1 MAEGSID
8 IKKVKGDVFGAGV
21 EGSGNIF
28 GKNVTTIENQTNQ
41 TINLNLS
48 LEASELFGKIAAMKT
63 ELRPGEAAG
72 IQGSKT
78 PEDNAEVQK
87 GINEILELLKTPG
100 KSGQFARE
108 IQAGDLRISRV
119 DLLVKK
125 ATLLKTEADQ
135 MLFDHLERNKNKIE
149 QARARTGQVDLNSVF
164 KDFDETAR
172 MSRLKEAYALLQ
184 EANELDPTNTEVL
197 LHIAKLLIE
206 LTPDDTSDET
216 RILYRIRNLLGSPK
230 DDTERFHLA
239 QATFLLATTSEPM
252 HIESLSDARAMF
264 EKLGRTEWVRQ
275 CDDLIA
281 ARGRDASYRAME
293 PASAL
298 PQMAGFQ
305 PVGNW
310 HIRVMDA
317 VGSTMLLNINPDS
330 TFQAVQ
336 QLSGLNIHA
345 VGQWVF
351 NPYNQMLQLQGMVND
366 FQPFML
372 GIIIQGQQYNGY
384 NGTGTDGYGYFM
396 TRA

>member
-28 GKNVTTIENQTNQ
+28 GKNVTTIENQ

-78 PEDNAEVQK
+78 PENNAEVQK
-87 GINEILELLKTPG
+87 GINEILELLKTAG
-100 KSGQFARE
+100 KPGQFARE

-149 QARARTGQVDLNSVF
+149 HARAQTGQVDLNSVF

-197 LHIAKLLIE
+197 LHMAKLLIE

-281 ARGRDASYRAME
+281 ARRDASYRAAE
-293 PASAL
+293 PASAS
-298 PQMAGFQ
+298 QMAGFQ

-317 VGSTMLLNINPDS
+317 VGSTMLLNINPDG

-336 QLSGLNIHA
+336 QLSGLNIQA

-351 NPYNQMLQLQGMVND
+351 NPYNQMLQLQGMVNG

-372 GIIIQGQQYNGY
+372 GIVIQGQQYEGY
-384 NGTGTDGYGYFM
+384 YGAGTDGYSYFL
-396 TRA
+396 TKDAAS